1 MATQIDVSEP
11 GAKGAPCT
19 AAPAGSWTGRVRRG
33 WHYHSFSCVGA
44 TAFCAFTCNGVA
56 SVLALNCILSLA
68 GTNTVLS
75 VLSVNSV
82 LSIFSVNS
90 FLAIGCANSFMKI
103 CW

>member
-19 AAPAGSWTGRVRRG
+19 AAPAGGWGDRVRRG
-33 WHYHSFSCVGA
+33 WHYRSIMCSGA
-44 TAFCAFTCNGVA
+44 TAFCANTCNGVA
-56 SVLALNCILSLA
+56 SVLALNYVLSLS
-68 GTNTVLS
+68 GCNTVLS
-75 VLSVNSV
+75 VLSLNSV

-90 FLAIGCANSFMKI
+90 TLAIGCANSFMKV